1 MKRTR
6 QKIKTNHQNRKWVQ
20 IRLSSILVLC
30 FAFAVVGSS
39 GWQIWKLRI
48 QVEGQL
54 ASLNQEKAASLQHQE
69 QLKNEITMLNTPSY
83 IEQLAREKLGL
94 VKHGEILIS
103 PKK

>member
-6 QKIKTNHQNRKWVQ
+6 RKIKTNNQNRKWGR
-20 IRLSSILVLC
+20 IRLSSVLILC
-30 FAFAVVGSS
+30 FTLVVVGSS
-39 GWQIWKLRI
+39 TWQIWKLRT

-54 ASLNQEKAASLQHQE
+54 ANLNKEKTTLLQQEE
-69 QLKNEITMLNTPSY
+69 QLKSEIAMLKTPSY
-83 IEQLAREKLGL
+83 IEQLAREQLGL

>member
-6 QKIKTNHQNRKWVQ
+6 QKIKTNHQNRKWVR

-30 FAFAVVGSS
+30 FALAVVGSS
-39 GWQIWKLRI
+39 AWQIWKLRTH
-48 QVEGQL
+48 VEGQL
-54 ASLNQEKAASLQHQE
+54 ANLDQEKATSLQHQE